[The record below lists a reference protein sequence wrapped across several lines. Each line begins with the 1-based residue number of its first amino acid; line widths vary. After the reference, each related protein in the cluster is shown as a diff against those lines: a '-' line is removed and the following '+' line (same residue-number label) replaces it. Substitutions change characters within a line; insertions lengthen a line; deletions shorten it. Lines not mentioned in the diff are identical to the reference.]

1 MTHASSGARF
11 YGRAAPRKIAHVKVE
26 VLLFA
31 SLKDAVGRTIAV
43 EVPEPATVTSLRR
56 ALEAAHP
63 VIARFGTRAK
73 LAINEAWARETDPV
87 APGDT
92 VALLPP
98 VAGG

>member
-1 MTHASSGARF
+1 MR
-11 YGRAAPRKIAHVKVE
+11 VD

-31 SLKDAVGRTIAV
+31 SLKDEVGPSVAI
-43 EVPEPATVTSLRR
+43 EVVEPATVGDLRR

-63 VIARFGTRAK
+63 AFARMGKRAMV
-73 LAINEAWARETDPV
+73 AVNEAYAADTDPLR
-87 APGDT
+87 PGDT

>member
-1 MTHASSGARF
+1 MR
-11 YGRAAPRKIAHVKVE
+11 VD

-31 SLKDAVGRTIAV
+31 SLRDAVGPRVSV
-43 EVPEPATVTSLRR
+43 EVDEPATVTSLRR

-63 VIARFGTRAK
+63 FIAGFGTRAK
-73 LAINEAWARETDPV
+73 LAVNETWARETDPV

>member
-1 MTHASSGARF
+1 MR
-11 YGRAAPRKIAHVKVE
+11 VE
-26 VLLFA
+26 VLLLA
-31 SLKDAVGRTIAV
+31 SLRDALGNAIAV
-43 EVPEPATVTSLRR
+43 EVKEPATVTSLRR

-63 VIARFGTRAK
+63 VLARFGTRAK
-73 LAINEAWARETDPV
+73 LAINEAWAKETDSI

>member
-1 MTHASSGARF
+1 MR
-11 YGRAAPRKIAHVKVE
+11 VE

-31 SLKDAVGRTIAV
+31 SLKDEVGPRFAV
-43 EVPEPATVTSLRR
+43 ELPGPSTVAHLRR

-63 VIARFGTRAK
+63 AFARFGSRARF
-73 LAINEAWARETDPV
+73 AVNEAWAGEEDPV
-87 APGDT
+87 RPGDT

>member
-1 MTHASSGARF
+1 M
-11 YGRAAPRKIAHVKVE
+11 KVE

-31 SLKDAVGRTIAV
+31 SLRDAVGNTIAV
-43 EVPEPATVTSLRR
+43 EVKEPATVTSLRA

-63 VIARFGTRAK
+63 VLAQFGTRAK
-73 LAINEAWARETDPV
+73 CAINETWARESDSI

>member
-1 MTHASSGARF
+1 VR
-11 YGRAAPRKIAHVKVE
+11 VE

-31 SLKDAVGRTIAV
+31 SLKDEVGPVFTV
-43 EVPEPATVTSLRR
+43 EVPEPATVATLRQ

-63 VIARFGTRAK
+63 AFRSFGRRAMV
-73 LAINEAWARETDPV
+73 AVNEAYATDSDPV

>member
-1 MTHASSGARF
+1 
-11 YGRAAPRKIAHVKVE
+11 VKVE

-31 SLKDAVGRTIAV
+31 SLRDAVGRTIAV
-43 EVPEPATVTSLRR
+43 EVSEPATVTSLRH

-63 VIARFGTRAK
+63 VLARFGTRAK
-73 LAINEAWARETDPV
+73 LAINETWAKETDAI

>member
-1 MTHASSGARF
+1 MR
-11 YGRAAPRKIAHVKVE
+11 VD

-31 SLKDAVGRTIAV
+31 SLRDALGPQISV
-43 EVPEPATVTSLRR
+43 EVDEPATVTSLRR
-56 ALEAAHP
+56 ALETAHP
-63 VIARFGTRAK
+63 VLARFGTRAK
-73 LAINEAWARETDPV
+73 LAVNETWARETDPV

>member
-1 MTHASSGARF
+1 MR
-11 YGRAAPRKIAHVKVE
+11 VD

-31 SLKDAVGRTIAV
+31 SLKDDVGPCISV
-43 EVPEPATVTSLRR
+43 EIPEPATVTTLRR

-63 VIARFGTRAK
+63 AIARFGTRAK
-73 LAINEAWARETDPV
+73 VAVNESWARETDPV

>member
-1 MTHASSGARF
+1 MR
-11 YGRAAPRKIAHVKVE
+11 VE

-31 SLKDAVGRTIAV
+31 SIKDAVGPSIAIDV
-43 EVPEPATVTSLRR
+43 DEPATVTTLRR

-63 VIARFGTRAK
+63 VLARFGTRAK
-73 LAINEAWARETDPV
+73 LAINETWAKETDSLS
-87 APGDT
+87 PGDT

>member
-1 MTHASSGARF
+1 MR
-11 YGRAAPRKIAHVKVE
+11 VE

-31 SLKDAVGRTIAV
+31 SLRDALGNAIAV
-43 EVPEPATVTSLRR
+43 EVKEPATVTSLRR

-63 VIARFGTRAK
+63 VLARFGTRAK
-73 LAINEAWARETDPV
+73 LAINEAWAKETDSI

>member
-1 MTHASSGARF
+1 VR
-11 YGRAAPRKIAHVKVE
+11 VE

-31 SLKDAVGRTIAV
+31 SLRDAVGNAIAV
-43 EVPEPATVTSLRR
+43 DVKEPATVAGLRR

-63 VIARFGTRAK
+63 VLARFGTRAK
-73 LAINEAWARETDPV
+73 LAINETWAKETDSI
-87 APGDT
+87 APGDI

>member
-1 MTHASSGARF
+1 M
-11 YGRAAPRKIAHVKVE
+11 KVE

-31 SLKDAVGRTIAV
+31 SLRDAVGRTIAV
-43 EVPEPATVTSLRR
+43 EVLQPVNVTTLRQ

-63 VIARFGTRAK
+63 VLARFGTRAK
-73 LAINEAWARETDPV
+73 LAINETWAKETDPI

-98 VAGG
+98 IAGG

>member
-1 MTHASSGARF
+1 
-11 YGRAAPRKIAHVKVE
+11 VKVE

-31 SLKDAVGRTIAV
+31 SLRDAVGRTIAV

-73 LAINEAWARETDPV
+73 LAVNEAWARETDPV

>member
-1 MTHASSGARF
+1 
-11 YGRAAPRKIAHVKVE
+11 
-26 VLLFA
+26 
-31 SLKDAVGRTIAV
+31 
-43 EVPEPATVTSLRR
+43 
-56 ALEAAHP
+56 

-73 LAINEAWARETDPV
+73 LAINETWAKETDPV

>member
-1 MTHASSGARF
+1 MR
-11 YGRAAPRKIAHVKVE
+11 VE

-31 SLKDAVGRTIAV
+31 SLKDEVGPSFTV
-43 EVPEPATVTSLRR
+43 EVPEPASVADLRR

-63 VIARFGTRAK
+63 AFARFGRRAMV
-73 LAINEAWARETDPV
+73 AVNEAWAREGDPV
-87 APGDT
+87 RPEDA